1 MKLYY
6 IVILATAV
14 FLVTACNNNA
24 PSDPN
29 TPRIVN
35 ERINE
40 RANTVATPKPITDE
54 RNEVEKAA
62 SEVKDAADEIK
73 DAANSVNDAK
83 DALGIP
89 K

>member
-6 IVILATAV
+6 IIILMTAGL
-14 FLVTACNNNA
+14 LVTACNNNG

-29 TPRIVN
+29 TPRVI
-35 ERINE
+35 
-40 RANTVATPKPITDE
+40 
-54 RNEVEKAA
+54 NEVEKAA

-73 DAANSVNDAK
+73 DAANSINEAK
-83 DALGIP
+83 DALTIP